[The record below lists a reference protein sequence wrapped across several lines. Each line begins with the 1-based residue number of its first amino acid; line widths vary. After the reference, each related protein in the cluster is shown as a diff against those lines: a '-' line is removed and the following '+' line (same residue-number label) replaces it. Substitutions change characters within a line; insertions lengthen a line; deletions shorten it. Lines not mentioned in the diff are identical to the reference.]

1 METCPHCDYQ
11 SSVSRPN
18 CPSCGLIK
26 NMRNY
31 DKMLTNLSNG
41 RYYEN
46 GKRTNCIYDEESLL
60 NLRKQINKTSA

>member
-26 NMRNY
+26 NIQ
-31 DKMLTNLSNG
+31 K
-41 RYYEN
+41 
-46 GKRTNCIYDEESLL
+46 YDEMKTLL
-60 NLRKQINKTSA
+60 SGGFVYKNGEDTKELLGCNEWKRLQQKIG